1 MPAVIRLS
9 ATPKWLA
16 VAAAC
21 LGLAACGSTKT
32 ADIPSGSGDT
42 SAASTPTETT
52 PTTTETTAKPTF
64 AKPTAEIQ
72 KIADAVGTT
81 TTKKPKI
88 GKPSGKPPTKLT
100 VVDIVPGKGA
110 GAKNGDS
117 LTVDYAGNSWSTG
130 KEFDASWKRGQP
142 FPLTLGQGSV
152 IQGWDHGLVGMK
164 AGGRRLL
171 VIPPDLGYGA
181 TGSGASIKPN
191 ETLVFVVDLRKIG

>member
-1 MPAVIRLS
+1 VPAVIRLS
-9 ATPKWLA
+9 STPKWLA
-16 VAAAC
+16 VATTC

-42 SAASTPTETT
+42 SAAST
-52 PTTTETTAKPTF
+52 TTATATTDTTAAPTF

-72 KIADAVGTT
+72 KIADAVGTST
-81 TTKKPKI
+81 KKKPKI

-100 VVDIVPGKGA
+100 VVDIVPGKGP

-152 IQGWDHGLVGMK
+152 IQGWDQGLVGMK

-181 TGSGASIKPN
+181 SGSGTAIKPN
-191 ETLVFVVDLRKIG
+191 ETLIFVVDLRKLG